1 MSRSMLFSRSVVS
14 SSLWPH
20 GLQHTRFPCSSLF
33 PGVFSNSCP
42 LSWWCHTTISSL
54 SQPLLLLPSIFPSIM
69 IFSNESALGIR
80 WPKYWTFS
88 ISISPSNDRVD
99 FLQDWLVWSICWPRD
114 SKQSSPAPQRESINS
129 WVFSLAI
136 PFSKG
141 SSQLGDQT
149 QIFCIAGRFF
159 TIWAT
164 REVLKFLK
172 SFLLADKWHSAY
184 PNILEQY

>member
-99 FLQDWLVWSICWPRD
+99 FLQDWLVWSPCSPRD
-114 SKQSSPAPQRESINS
+114 SQESYPAPQFETINS
-129 WVFSLAI
+129 LVVSLHYGPTLISI
-136 PFSKG
+136 PDYWKNHSFDYMDLC
-141 SSQLGDQT
+141 QCNAL
-149 QIFCIAGRFF
+149 QIHPHCCKWQNFVLFF
-159 TIWAT
+159 MA
-164 REVLKFLK
+164 E
-172 SFLLADKWHSAY
+172 
-184 PNILEQY
+184 